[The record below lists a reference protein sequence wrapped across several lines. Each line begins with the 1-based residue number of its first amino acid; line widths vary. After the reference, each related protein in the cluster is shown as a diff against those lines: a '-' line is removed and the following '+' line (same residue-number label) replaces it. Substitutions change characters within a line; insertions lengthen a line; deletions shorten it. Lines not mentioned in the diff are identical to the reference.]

1 MEFTADLQGFRPS
14 FPFLDINPTVE
25 SMNQFTDSFTSN
37 LDPIQTFNTYMPF
50 STDYSFTHQA
60 LAAAEFPGNLEGKFP
75 SIFRQNKQNIV
86 FPVSHGQQYKGEF
99 LESRKRKAM
108 DVSESSSLNSSSL
121 QVSQIG
127 KGKTSSR
134 RGRRDKAKKEEKKL
148 KEVVHVRARRGE
160 ATDSHSLAER
170 VRRGKINEKIRCLQE
185 IVPGCSKTMGM
196 AIMLDEII
204 NYVRS
209 LQNQIEFLSMK
220 LTAASAFYDFNAEA
234 DDIEIMQKAKAQE
247 AKEMVRMTRDGYGGL
262 SDDHHQT
269 WSL

>member
-50 STDYSFTHQA
+50 STDNSFTHQA
-60 LAAAEFPGNLEGKFP
+60 AAAAEFPGNFEGKFP

-127 KGKTSSR
+127 KGKT
-134 RGRRDKAKKEEKKL
+134 
-148 KEVVHVRARRGE
+148 V
-160 ATDSHSLAER
+160 
-170 VRRGKINEKIRCLQE
+170 
-185 IVPGCSKTMGM
+185 
-196 AIMLDEII
+196 
-204 NYVRS
+204 
-209 LQNQIEFLSMK
+209 
-220 LTAASAFYDFNAEA
+220 NAC
-234 DDIEIMQKAKAQE
+234 
-247 AKEMVRMTRDGYGGL
+247 
-262 SDDHHQT
+262 
-269 WSL
+269 

>member
-170 VRRGKINEKIRCLQE
+170 
-185 IVPGCSKTMGM
+185 TMGM